1 MRRRSKKMEC
11 WNGMLEPGVQR
22 CKCFKAARVHDLD
35 LQNNM
40 NYKPTVS
47 IRITTYGLGGASILI
62 DASSRQLV
70 TGHNPRTTT
79 ATATYTALH
88 TAHCANRHNTS
99 TATATY
105 NTPHTA
111 LHTAHCANR
120 HNTRTATAT
129 YTALHTARRNDRHNT
144 STAHRTDRQGV
155 RTATAT
161 YTARNDRHNTS
172 TTTAKFTAPHTDRT
186 HLLQATTSTHST
198 ATRARAH
205 TRTLPH
211 APQHTARA
219 RTHTLPHAQ
228 YAPAEQL
235 QRRCQQQQW
244 RCHWSTDFNV
254 HTST

>member
-88 TAHCANRHNTS
+88 TTH
-99 TATATY
+99 
-105 NTPHTA
+105 
-111 LHTAHCANR
+111 
-120 HNTRTATAT
+120 
-129 YTALHTARRNDRHNT
+129 
-144 STAHRTDRQGV
+144 
-155 RTATAT
+155 
-161 YTARNDRHNTS
+161 RHNTS
-172 TTTAKFTAPHTDRT
+172 TTTAKFTAPHTGRT

-219 RTHTLPHAQ
+219 RTHTRTLPHAQ
-228 YAPAEQL
+228 YASAEQL

-244 RCHWSTDFNV
+244 RRHWSTDFNV
-254 HTST
+254 YTST

>member
-88 TAHCANRHNTS
+88 TAHCANRHNT
-99 TATATY
+99 
-105 NTPHTA
+105 
-111 LHTAHCANR
+111 
-120 HNTRTATAT
+120 RTATAT

-155 RTATAT
+155 RTATTT

-172 TTTAKFTAPHTDRT
+172 TTTAKFTAPHTGRT

-198 ATRARAH
+198 ATRARTH

-219 RTHTLPHAQ
+219 RTHTHTLPHAQ
-228 YAPAEQL
+228 YASAEQL

-244 RCHWSTDFNV
+244 RRHWSTDFNV
-254 HTST
+254 YTST